1 MIWKCSNSIVVV
13 LIILALFNHETWS
26 KLQSDPA
33 DSNLLVFLAY
43 CESVFCRF
51 RLLPILLVIIWTCKS
66 YTNNTL
72 TRVCHQLLLSVRQS
86 RTAER
91 RSYSLTAISTAL
103 RQPIHYANLGYFLKP
118 ALSTSA
124 QNKTSLSMDLL
135 YLPSPRNTILW
146 KYTYLSRY
154 FPHNECR
161 YNVTYKFIIITKD
174 IEKVFIG
181 SHLE

>member
-1 MIWKCSNSIVVV
+1 MC
-13 LIILALFNHETWS
+13 ILASTTTKSLPSISFKCTTSMNWSLFQVIKAILITH
-26 KLQSDPA
+26 KL
-33 DSNLLVFLAY
+33 
-43 CESVFCRF
+43 
-51 RLLPILLVIIWTCKS
+51 
-66 YTNNTL
+66 
-72 TRVCHQLLLSVRQS
+72 VRQS

-118 ALSTSA
+118 ALSTSP